1 MKVSAF
7 DEEIRRGIMSQKKNT
22 TSPYYQGDLIFI
34 LAIFILI
41 SVIAVYAA
49 KPSIALSSYPVK
61 QLIFFILGI
70 SIVFFFLYLDL
81 EQIEKLS
88 IYIFIFCILMLVILK
103 FSPESIAPEKNGAKS
118 WFQFGSVTLQ
128 PSEFMKI
135 GLIMMLSSVISKANS
150 KDSRSTRED
159 IHLLLKI
166 AGISAVPVSLI
177 LMQDAGT
184 AGICMF
190 FVAVMTFL
198 SGVNWKLIIIVA
210 GTGIALVLLVL
221 FLVIHFPDFSQN
233 VLHIKQYQINRV
245 LTWVDSSQQ
254 TANEKYQT
262 KQAVMAIGSGE
273 IFGVNINNLKVY
285 VPEGQTDFIFAIIGE
300 RFGFAGC
307 TFVVIMFFFLIYRLV
322 LLIDRIH
329 QYNRFASLF
338 CVGYAALI
346 VIHTFQNIG
355 MNIGLMPVTGVPLL
369 FISYGGSS
377 VLAAMIGFGIVY
389 NTSCQLKKYEG
400 YMFK

>member
-1 MKVSAF
+1 
-7 DEEIRRGIMSQKKNT
+7 
-22 TSPYYQGDLIFI
+22 
-34 LAIFILI
+34 
-41 SVIAVYAA
+41 
-49 KPSIALSSYPVK
+49 
-61 QLIFFILGI
+61 
-70 SIVFFFLYLDL
+70 
-81 EQIEKLS
+81 
-88 IYIFIFCILMLVILK
+88 MLVILK

-150 KDSRSTRED
+150 KDSLSIRED

-166 AGISAVPVSLI
+166 AGISAIPVSLI

-190 FVAVMTFL
+190 FVAMMTFL
-198 SGVNWKLIIIVA
+198 SGVNWKLIITVA

-262 KQAVMAIGSGE
+262 KQAVIAIGSGE
-273 IFGVNINNLKVY
+273 IFGANINNLK
-285 VPEGQTDFIFAIIGE
+285 
-300 RFGFAGC
+300 C
-307 TFVVIMFFFLIYRLV
+307 MFQKTKLTSFFL
-322 LLIDRIH
+322 LLEK
-329 QYNRFASLF
+329 
-338 CVGYAALI
+338 ALA
-346 VIHTFQNIG
+346 
-355 MNIGLMPVTGVPLL
+355 LL
-369 FISYGGSS
+369 A
-377 VLAAMIGFGIVY
+377 VHL
-389 NTSCQLKKYEG
+389 L
-400 YMFK
+400 